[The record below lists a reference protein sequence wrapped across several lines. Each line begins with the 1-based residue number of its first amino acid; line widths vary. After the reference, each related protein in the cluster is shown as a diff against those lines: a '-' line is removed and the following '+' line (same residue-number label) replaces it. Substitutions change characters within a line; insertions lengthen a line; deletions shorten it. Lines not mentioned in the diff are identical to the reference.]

1 MTAMSPVPPDPDP
14 GTPMTGVGSGA
25 PAPRVPGPAPR
36 RAPRPVLFAGRALA
50 TLWADRK
57 ARIGLALLALL
68 VATALTAPLVAPYS
82 PTRND
87 FARSL
92 PPGGAHLLGTTGS
105 GQDVLSQLL
114 YGGRISLVVALVAGA
129 LATVVAM
136 VVGLVGG
143 YLQGLPDEVLGFV
156 TNLTLVI
163 PSLPLMI
170 VLATYLA
177 GGGVSVIILVVVITG
192 WATGARVI
200 RSQTA
205 TLRSRDFVAMAQFSG
220 ERLTRIVFREI
231 LPNMTSLVAAN
242 FFAAA
247 TAAVLGEASL
257 EFIGLGDP
265 STVSWGTMLYWAQN
279 NNALLTGDWTLI
291 FAPGLCVA
299 LLATALSLVNFGVD
313 ALSNP
318 RLREK

>member
-1 MTAMSPVPPDPDP
+1 MTDTAPIPIAPDP
-14 GTPMTGVGSGA
+14 A
-25 PAPRVPGPAPR
+25 PLR
-36 RAPRPVLFAGRALA
+36 RAPRPVLFAGRVLA

-57 ARIGLALLALL
+57 ARIGLVLLAALVLTALL
-68 VATALTAPLVAPYS
+68 APLVAPYS
-82 PTRND
+82 PTRSD

-92 PPGGAHLLGTTGS
+92 SPGGAHLLGTTGS

-114 YGGRISLVVALVAGA
+114 YGGRISLFVALVAGA
-129 LATVVAM
+129 LATLVAV

-143 YLQGLPDEVLGFV
+143 YLQGLSDEVLGFV

-170 VLATYLA
+170 VLAAYLT
-177 GGGVSVIILVVVITG
+177 GGGTSVIILVVVVTG

-205 TLRSRDFVAMAQFSG
+205 TLRNRDFVAMAQFSG
-220 ERLTRIVFREI
+220 ERLGRIVFREI

-257 EFIGLGDP
+257 EFIGLGNP

>member
-1 MTAMSPVPPDPDP
+1 MTEPLPPTPLTPDP
-14 GTPMTGVGSGA
+14 GTPTIGVGPEP
-25 PAPRVPGPAPR
+25 PAPHRL
-36 RAPRPVLFAGRALA
+36 PRPLRLVGRAAA

-57 ARIGLALLALL
+57 ARAGLALLGLL
-68 VATALTAPLVAPYS
+68 VAASLLAPLLAPYS
-82 PTRND
+82 PTRAD

-114 YGGRISLVVALVAGA
+114 YGGRVTLLVALVAGV
-129 LATVVAM
+129 LATLVAV

-143 YLQGLPDEVLGFV
+143 YLRGLPDEVLGFV

-163 PSLPLMI
+163 PSLPLMFVI
-170 VLATYLA
+170 ATYLS
-177 GGGVSVIILVVVITG
+177 GGGVPVIILVVVVTG

-200 RSQTA
+200 RAQTA
-205 TLRSRDFVAMAQFSG
+205 TLRGRDFVALAQFSG

-247 TAAVLGEASL
+247 TAAVLGEAAL

-265 STVSWGTMLYWAQN
+265 STISWGTMLFWAQN
-279 NNALLTGDWTLI
+279 DNALLTGDWTLI

-299 LLATALSLVNFGVD
+299 ALATALSLVNFGVD

>member
-1 MTAMSPVPPDPDP
+1 
-14 GTPMTGVGSGA
+14 MTGIP
-25 PAPRVPGPAPR
+25 PAPLTPDTAAPPAPGGDTPAAR
-36 RAPRPVLFAGRALA
+36 LAPRPVLFAGRALA
-50 TLWADRK
+50 TLWSDRK
-57 ARIGLALLALL
+57 ARVGLLLLAALILMSLL
-68 VATALTAPLVAPYS
+68 APLAAPYS
-82 PTRND
+82 PTRSD
-87 FARSL
+87 FGRSL
-92 PPGGAHLLGTTGS
+92 SPSGSHLLGTTGA

-114 YGGRISLVVALVAGA
+114 YGGRVTLVVALAAGA
-129 LATVVAM
+129 LATLVAV
-136 VVGLVGG
+136 VVGLIGG
-143 YLQGLPDEVLGFV
+143 YLQGLADEVLGFV
-156 TNLTLVI
+156 TNLALVI

-170 VLATYLA
+170 VLATYLS
-177 GGGVSVIILVVVITG
+177 GGGVSVIILVVVVTG

-200 RSQTA
+200 RSQTN

-220 ERLTRIVFREI
+220 EGLTRIVFREI

-257 EFIGLGDP
+257 EFIGLGNP

-279 NNALLTGDWTLI
+279 NNALLTGDWSLI
-291 FAPGLCVA
+291 FAPGLCIA
-299 LLATALSLVNFGVD
+299 LLATALSLINFGVD

>member
-1 MTAMSPVPPDPDP
+1 MSDMTPVPLADPATAPPD
-14 GTPMTGVGSGA
+14 
-25 PAPRVPGPAPR
+25 VPKALR
-36 RAPRPVLFAGRALA
+36 RAPRAVRFTGRVAA
-50 TLWADRK
+50 TLWSDGK
-57 ARIGLALLALL
+57 ARTGLVLLGVLVLMALL
-68 VATALTAPLVAPYS
+68 APLVAPYS
-82 PTRND
+82 PTD
-87 FARSL
+87 SSFARSL
-92 PPGGAHLLGTTGS
+92 SPSGGHPLGTTGS

-114 YGGRISLVVALVAGA
+114 YGARVSLVVALVSGA
-129 LATVVAM
+129 LATVVAV

-143 YLQGLPDEVLGFV
+143 YLRGIGDEVLGFL

-170 VLATYLA
+170 VIATYLS
-177 GGGVSVIILVVVITG
+177 GGGVPVIVLVVVVTG
-192 WATGARVI
+192 WATGARVM
-200 RSQTA
+200 RAQTA
-205 TLRSRDFVAMAQFSG
+205 TLRTRDFVALAQFSG
-220 ERLTRIVFREI
+220 ERLGRIVFREI
-231 LPNMTSLVAAN
+231 LPNMISLVAAN

-247 TAAVLGEASL
+247 TAAVLGEAAL

>member
-1 MTAMSPVPPDPDP
+1 MSEMIPLAPDP
-14 GTPMTGVGSGA
+14 GAAVPPVLD
-25 PAPRVPGPAPR
+25 PALVR
-36 RAPRPVLFAGRALA
+36 RAPRPVLFVGRVLA

-57 ARIGLALLALL
+57 ARAGLALLAVLVLMALL
-68 VATALTAPLVAPYS
+68 APVVAPYS
-82 PTRND
+82 PTRAD

-114 YGGRISLVVALVAGA
+114 YGSRVSLLVALVAGV
-129 LATVVAM
+129 LATFVAM

-143 YLQGLPDEVLGFV
+143 YLQGLADEALGFV
-156 TNLTLVI
+156 TNLALVI
-163 PSLPLMI
+163 PGLPLMI
-170 VLATYLA
+170 VIATYLA
-177 GGGVSVIILVVVITG
+177 GGGVSVIILVVVVTS

-200 RSQTA
+200 RAQTS
-205 TLRSRDFVAMAQFSG
+205 TLRNRDFVALAQFSG
-220 ERLTRIVFREI
+220 ERLPRIVFREI

-247 TAAVLGEASL
+247 TAAVLSEASL

>member
-1 MTAMSPVPPDPDP
+1 MTDPLSLPATPDP
-14 GTPMTGVGSGA
+14 GAPTVGVGSKPPL
-25 PAPRVPGPAPR
+25 PAR
-36 RAPRPVLFAGRALA
+36 RAPGPLRFVLRAAA
-50 TLWADRK
+50 TLWSDRK
-57 ARIGLALLALL
+57 ARAGLVLLGLMIAMALL
-68 VATALTAPLVAPYS
+68 APLVAPYDPHS
-82 PTRND
+82 D
-87 FARSL
+87 AFARSL

-114 YGGRISLVVALVAGA
+114 YGARVSLLVALVAGA
-129 LATVVAM
+129 MATVVAV

-143 YLQGLPDEVLGFV
+143 YLRGVPDELLGFV
-156 TNLTLVI
+156 TNLALVI

-170 VLATYLA
+170 VIATYLS
-177 GGGVSVIILVVVITG
+177 GGGVSVIVLVVVVTS

-200 RSQTA
+200 RAQTG
-205 TLRSRDFVAMAQFSG
+205 TLRGRDFVALAQFSG
-220 ERLTRIVFREI
+220 ERLGRIVFREI

-247 TAAVLGEASL
+247 TAAVLSEAAL
-257 EFIGLGDP
+257 EFVGLGDP
-265 STVSWGTMLYWAQN
+265 TTVSWGTMLYWAQN

-299 LLATALSLVNFGVD
+299 LLATALSLINFGVD